1 MSQIRSFLAIDLDDD
16 FKPKVNKI
24 IKEFKKIDA
33 NIKFVDLNNLHFT
46 LKFFGDIDT
55 EGIDLI
61 SKKIEK
67 VADDFEPFNIKISG
81 CGTFPNNNH
90 IKVIW
95 IGVESD
101 ELLVQLHDKLDNEFA
116 AIGFDKDKKFST
128 HLTIGRMKSAKGKNQ
143 VRDIIEEFE
152 NVEIGEMNISNIA
165 FKKSTL
171 KHSGPIYENLKTYD
185 L

>member
-1 MSQIRSFLAIDLDDD
+1 MTEESLKI
-16 FKPKVNKI
+16 FKMGVEKLGYSNFKQVLITAGVKALENSHLMNKKVLI
-24 IKEFKKIDA
+24 
-33 NIKFVDLNNLHFT
+33 T
-46 LKFFGDIDT
+46 LKTDENFAD
-55 EGIDLI
+55 
-61 SKKIEK
+61 K
-67 VADDFEPFNIKISG
+67 VVRIEPFNIKISG

-143 VRDIIEEFE
+143 VRDVIEEFE

-171 KHSGPIYENLKTYD
+171 KPSGPIYENLKTYD